1 MKSEHIAAVIIVAM
15 VLAVVLFISQQHE
28 EFGASLALGPLGF
41 SFFGKNSTVFL
52 SNDPK
57 GPGAHLEPERLQ
69 GVFDLGCKLGRHCG
83 CCCSDNDCL

>member
-1 MKSEHIAAVIIVAM
+1 LKSEHIAAVIIVAM

-52 SNDPK
+52 SNDPEDL
-57 GPGAHLEPERLQ
+57 AHT
-69 GVFDLGCKLGRHCG
+69 
-83 CCCSDNDCL
+83 